1 MNSFDDPRL
10 RQCQQSDK
18 SVELDTS
25 KMRGNYLDVPS
36 GTAVENQDRNFDEN
50 LSSHEILSSSSCE
63 DVAQSAEAHEVL
75 PGLMSQPTKDSGA
88 RHRNS
93 LPKTPVIVEIF
104 CGSARVTASLRTLGL
119 SSSFGVDHIKVNP
132 QGAIKTVDLTTT
144 KGQKILMKWLSSP
157 LVCGVF
163 LAPPCGTCSLARNIK
178 LRDSKGRVL
187 PGPVPLRSQYFPK
200 GLPGLSKTNFIR
212 VSKANKLYEFV
223 GRILRFAHARN
234 MIIVVENPR
243 SSLFWMTRWWKRRG
257 IPTIYTAHQACAYG
271 SQRPKWT
278 VLAPNCDSFR
288 RICKTCPGESPTHQ
302 HLPWGVLLLRRWQ
315 QRLQLVLRW
324 K

>member
-1 MNSFDDPRL
+1 MKRAKISKSTLNSFDDPRL

-93 LPKTPVIVEIF
+93 SPKTPVIVEIF
-104 CGSARVTASLRTLGL
+104 CGSARVTASLRTLGP

-178 LRDSKGRVL
+178 LKRLKR
-187 PGPVPLRSQYFPK
+187 
-200 GLPGLSKTNFIR
+200 PGLARPSALAFSIF
-212 VSKANKLYEFV
+212 SQ
-223 GRILRFAHARN
+223 RFAGFNQDELHSCFQSQQ
-234 MIIVVENPR
+234 IV
-243 SSLFWMTRWWKRRG
+243 
-257 IPTIYTAHQACAYG
+257 
-271 SQRPKWT
+271 
-278 VLAPNCDSFR
+278 
-288 RICKTCPGESPTHQ
+288 
-302 HLPWGVLLLRRWQ
+302 
-315 QRLQLVLRW
+315 
-324 K
+324 